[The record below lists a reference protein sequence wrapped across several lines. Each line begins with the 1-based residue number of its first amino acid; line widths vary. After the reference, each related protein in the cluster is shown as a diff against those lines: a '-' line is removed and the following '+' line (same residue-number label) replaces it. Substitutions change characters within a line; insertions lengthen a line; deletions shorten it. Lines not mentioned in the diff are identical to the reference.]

1 MLLAI
6 DIGNTNISIGVFKED
21 SLIAKKSL
29 KTNLKASQ
37 VEVRDEILDFLKNDF
52 PNYINLNRA
61 IIGSVVPSITNLVKS
76 SVEQIID
83 LNVCVINPK
92 TKIIKIPS

>member
-29 KTNLKASQ
+29 KSNLKSSQ
-37 VEVRDEILDFLKNDF
+37 MEVRD
-52 PNYINLNRA
+52 
-61 IIGSVVPSITNLVKS
+61 
-76 SVEQIID
+76 
-83 LNVCVINPK
+83 
-92 TKIIKIPS
+92 